1 MHDFPGGQTMFWRAS
16 SAVAVLSLFVSA
28 AQANFFSDRVA
39 ANFDLKKEVGTGISA
54 IAQPTIDSAQTAAQT
69 VLDNADQRL
78 GARLGQVDT
87 TIGKTVQNVDVLLE
101 HRIGQ
106 VDGIAATRL
115 KEIDSIA
122 DKQIKRIDNTIAASI
137 TRIDNVL
144 QARTIDID
152 DLLRAN
158 IADVDER
165 LGARL
170 QQVDELT
177 ERRLG
182 NVETLAA
189 KSTAAIGSAVL
200 RLIAFACL
208 LVFAAAAVWR
218 IYVESTGAWPA
229 DGSLFSR
236 IAAWWRKVH
245 GRLGWQL
252 GGAAACIVVLFL
264 VFMQFIPSGSSEQ
277 LEKTHLR
284 ELQRAIASLD
294 LTEAKYHVSQ
304 LKILDPNNPAYR
316 AYALKIDLVRDVL
329 SRPALYQ
336 TAGGIRQT
344 LSRID
349 QAERVFDPHHDRDI
363 DTVKALILF
372 RTNPSR
378 QNEHDATMFCAAA
391 LHRGDDDAGFA
402 LRPLALNFVQNY
414 LSHPLP
420 DPEPETDGPK
430 EYASAD
436 LTALVSKSVKA
447 NALTPLSP
455 VLTYD
460 GYVRE
465 LMHASLPAYRQML
478 EAEAEVAA
486 APPARR
492 AELIEKRRTA
502 ARAVIK
508 AWEDFDD
515 ALASHHTLD
524 DTSAAYA
531 VFTLNDALV
540 SRARAYAAST
550 KPDIPPLLNETNYPD
565 AASRA
570 RMLPPRVMWAKRYLG
585 NAGPSV
591 RSVVVTQETDRF
603 HRYESALH
611 EFEKTYID
619 YLRTKNGSS
628 GYAAALAA
636 ARLGLDADVP
646 APLTDEQRK
655 TVEQARREAPVAYL

>member
-1 MHDFPGGQTMFWRAS
+1 MFWRAS
-16 SAVAVLSLFVSA
+16 SAFVIASLFVSA
-28 AQANFFSDRVA
+28 AQANFFSDKVA
-39 ANFDLKKEVGTGISA
+39 ANLDLKKQIGTGISS
-54 IAQPTIDSAQTAAQT
+54 IAQPTIDSAQSAAQT

-115 KEIDSIA
+115 KEIDTIA
-122 DKQIKRIDNTIAASI
+122 DKQIKHIDNTIAASI

-144 QARTIDID
+144 QARTVDVD
-152 DLLRAN
+152 TLLRTN
-158 IADVDER
+158 VADVDER

-182 NVETLAA
+182 NVDTLAA
-189 KSTAAIGSAVL
+189 KSTAALGSAVL
-200 RLIAFACL
+200 RLIAAACL
-208 LVFAAAAVWR
+208 LIFAAAALWR

-277 LEKTHLR
+277 LEQTHLR
-284 ELQRAIASLD
+284 ELQRSLAALD
-294 LTEAKYHVSQ
+294 LTEAKYHASQ
-304 LKILDPNNPAYR
+304 LRILDPVNPAYR

-336 TAGGIRQT
+336 TTGGIRQT
-344 LSRID
+344 IARID
-349 QAERVFDPHHDRDI
+349 QAERQFDPHHDRDI

-378 QNEHDATMFCAAA
+378 QNEHNAAMLSAAA
-391 LHRGDDDAGFA
+391 LERGDDDGGFA

-420 DPEPETDGPK
+420 SAETESDGPK
-430 EYASAD
+430 EYPTAD
-436 LTALVSKSVKA
+436 LTALVSKSPKA
-447 NALTPLSP
+447 GALTPLSP
-455 VLTYD
+455 VLAYD

-465 LMHASLPAYRQML
+465 LMNASLPAYRTML
-478 EAEAEVAA
+478 EAQAEVAA

-492 AELIEKRRTA
+492 AESIAKRKAA

-515 ALASHHTLD
+515 ALASHHSLD

-550 KPDIPPLLNETNYPD
+550 KPDVPPLLTETNYPD
-565 AASRA
+565 AAARA

-591 RSVVVTQETDRF
+591 QSVVVTQEADRF
-603 HRYESALH
+603 RRYESAAY
-611 EFEKTYID
+611 EFEKAYTD
-619 YLRTKNGSS
+619 FLRTKSAAS
-628 GYAAALAA
+628 GYSAALAA
-636 ARLGLDADVP
+636 ARLGIDANVA

-655 TVEQARREAPVAYL
+655 VVEQATREAPVAYL